1 MGRVLVNS
9 STLTSIADAIRLKA
23 ETTETYKPA
32 EMPAAIMTLGSSQD
46 DIDALA
52 QALHFE
58 GECDYLFYN
67 GKFDNLINNY
77 GNLITTSAVDRCSYM
92 FYRTTVKSIPFDINL
107 IKDST
112 FRTNITD
119 YMFAGSDIEIAPAI
133 KGKIKTENIERMYSS
148 CASLRDGSNI
158 SFDFLDNS
166 ADNLRKANHLFYQ
179 CYSLRNIPETALN
192 NLYTWSSSA
201 SEFQYAHTYEAFHN
215 CYALDEIKGLNT
227 YKGNAFTSNAFTNAF
242 AQCGRLKEVQFAPDA
257 IERIWKNQ
265 TITLTS
271 VGYNKSIGE
280 ITNHNSGI
288 TADKEVKDT
297 ATYNALKNSPDWF
310 TLDYKY
316 SRYNHDSAVNTINSL
331 PKMLSGSSGNT
342 IKFKGDMGSLTDGGA
357 INTLTEE
364 EIAVATAKGWTV
376 SFS

>member
-52 QALHFE
+52 QALTFE
-58 GECDYLFYN
+58 GDCSYLFYN

-77 GNLITTSAVDRCSYM
+77 GNLITTKAVDRCSYM
-92 FYRTTVKSIPFDINL
+92 FYNTTVKSIPFDINL

-112 FRTNITD
+112 FRENMTD
-119 YMFAGSDIEIAPAI
+119 YMFWGADIEIAPVI
-133 KGKIKTENIERMYSS
+133 KGKVKTKNIELMYCS
-148 CASLRDGSNI
+148 CTSLRDGSNI

-166 ADNLRKANHLFYQ
+166 ADDLIKANHLFYK

-192 NLYTWSSSA
+192 NLYTWSGSA
-201 SEFQYAHTYEAFHN
+201 SAFQYAHTYEAFHY

-227 YKGNAFTSNAFTNAF
+227 YKGDTFTSNAFTNAF

-257 IERIWKNQ
+257 IKRIWKNQ
-265 TITLTS
+265 TITLTT

-297 ATYNALKNSPDWF
+297 ATYNALKDSPDWF

-342 IKFKGDMGSLTDGGA
+342 IKFRGDMGSLTEGGA

-364 EIAVATAKGWTV
+364 EIAGATAKGWTV